1 MKRSSGVVLT
11 FALLAGL
18 GSAALLLAH
27 EGPGEWKE
35 KFGLSDEQQAK
46 LKAAHRAQRDAV
58 TPLHDKM
65 EDELDKLRG
74 LVKEGKDEKAISAS
88 LEAVKSLHKS
98 LQAEEERFH
107 AAAAAI
113 LSPLQ
118 QAKMLLAMMGHMG
131 PGGPGGGPHGGPWM
145 HGRGGH
151 GGHGGPGGG
160 PGMHE
165 KDGPGAKGGKDDEE
179 DEDDAR

>member
-1 MKRSSGVVLT
+1 MKRLSGVVL
-11 FALLAGL
+11 ACAVLAGL
-18 GSAALLLAH
+18 GSRALVSAQG
-27 EGPGEWKE
+27 GPGEWKE
-35 KFGLSDEQQAK
+35 RLGLSDEQQAK

-74 LVKEGKDEKAISAS
+74 LVKEGKDEKAVAAS
-88 LEAVKSLHKS
+88 LETVKSLHKS
-98 LQAEEERFH
+98 LQVEEEKFRV
-107 AAAAAI
+107 AAAAV

-118 QAKMLLAMMGHMG
+118 QAKMLLAMMGHMR
-131 PGGPGGGPHGGPWM
+131 PGGPHGGPRM

-151 GGHGGPGGG
+151 GEHGGPGGG

-165 KDGPGAKGGKDDEE
+165 KDGQGDKDGED